1 MHGSSCASRR
11 EGRATAWTGTRKGS
25 RGAGTPVDRLD
36 MDENTF
42 APEVNRIQQAISYQ
56 KGCYLGQ
63 EPIVMARDRGVVQRT
78 LVGLHVGD
86 EAAPPGAPLYREGK
100 EVGRVTS
107 SVRSP
112 RFGWIAL
119 GYARRG
125 SQAAGT
131 ELEMDANGVRRAVR
145 TSALPFGS

>member
-63 EPIVMARDRGVVQRT
+63 EPIVMARDRGVVQRA
-78 LVGLHVGD
+78 LVGLSLGD
-86 EAAPPGAPLYREGK
+86 AAGPRGALLYREGR

-107 SVRSP
+107 CVRSP
-112 RFGWIAL
+112 RFGWVAL

-125 SQAAGT
+125 SQAPGT
-131 ELEMDANGVRRAVR
+131 ELELDDGGTRRPVKVA
-145 TSALPFGS
+145 ALPLSG